1 MKHRAFKTLTM
12 AVLLSAVFSTPSAN
26 ERKSTAE
33 EATAL
38 MKRAQDYLKTHGRE
52 KAVLEFNNP
61 ASPFNSKSEI
71 NRNGDL
77 YLYSVDPK
85 GFQVIHGINPRIRGT
100 NKYDMRDVD
109 GVYLIRE
116 FVRVCFAT
124 PEGKGW
130 VNYRWPNPVSKQ
142 MEDKA
147 GYLERV
153 PGTDLCL
160 GTGIYK

>member
-1 MKHRAFKTLTM
+1 MEFKNTWVLGLLLT
-12 AVLLSAVFSTPSAN
+12 ASALGIAN

-33 EATAL
+33 EAVAL
-38 MKRAQDYLKTHGRE
+38 MKRAQDFLKANGLE
-52 KAVLEFNNP
+52 KSIAEFNNP
-61 ASPFNSKSEI
+61 ASPFNSKSDV
-71 NRNGDL
+71 NKNGDL

-109 GVYLIRE
+109 GFYLIRE

-124 PEGKGW
+124 PEGRGW

-147 GYLERV
+147 GYVERV
-153 PGTDLCL
+153 GTTDLCL

>member
-1 MKHRAFKTLTM
+1 MNLK
-12 AVLLSAVFSTPSAN
+12 VILLMGLSFAAASAGIAN

-33 EATAL
+33 EAIAL
-38 MKRAQDYLKTHGRE
+38 MKKAQDYLKVHGLE
-52 KAVLEFNNP
+52 KSIAEFNNP
-61 ASPFNSKSEI
+61 SSPFNSKSEL
-71 NRNGDL
+71 NKQGDL

-124 PEGKGW
+124 PEGRGW

-147 GYLERV
+147 GYVERV
-153 PGTDLCL
+153 GSSDLCL

>member
-1 MKHRAFKTLTM
+1 MCLL
-12 AVLLSAVFSTPSAN
+12 AVLLLGVSAAAMAS

-33 EATAL
+33 EAVAL
-38 MKRAQDYLKTHGRE
+38 MKKAQDYLKAHGLE
-52 KAVLEFNNP
+52 KAIAEFNNP
-61 ASPFNSKSEI
+61 TSPFNSKSEI
-71 NRNGDL
+71 NKHGDL

-100 NKYDMRDVD
+100 NKIDMRDVD

-116 FVRVCFAT
+116 FVRVCFAM
-124 PEGKGW
+124 PEGRGW
-130 VNYRWPNPVSKQ
+130 VSYRWPNPVSKQ

-153 PGTDLCL
+153 GNTDLCL

>member
-1 MKHRAFKTLTM
+1 MILRKTLLIGL
-12 AVLLSAVFSTPSAN
+12 LLSAAGAGMAN
-26 ERKSTAE
+26 EPKSSSAE
-33 EATAL
+33 AVAL
-38 MKRAQDYLKTHGRE
+38 LKKAQEYLKTNGLE
-52 KAVLEFNNP
+52 KSIIEFNNP
-61 ASPFNSKSEI
+61 NSPFNSKSDI
-71 NRNGDL
+71 NKHGDL

-85 GFQVIHGINPRIRGT
+85 GFQVVHGINPRIRGT
-100 NKYDMRDVD
+100 NKFDMRDVD

-124 PEGKGW
+124 PEGRGW

-147 GYLERV
+147 GYVERI
-153 PGTDLCL
+153 GNTDLCL